1 MKKSIIVI
9 TAIMAISSG
18 ASANPFAKKSQPVD
32 PAPVVEQVEQAPAV
46 QAEPAK
52 SQAVATVAAK
62 AEEKP
67 KAVEREKPAPKPAPV
82 PAQKA
87 KIAEPDGLP
96 PPPFE
101 TPQQPMAATGGAGKG
116 NSMPPEVAEQ
126 IAEAKRQQAASMAK
140 LEELQRESA
149 RKQAELNKK
158 YGLGGTSK

>member
-18 ASANPFAKKSQPVD
+18 ASANPFAKKSQPVE
-32 PAPVVEQVEQAPAV
+32 PAPIVEKVEQAPAV

-62 AEEKP
+62 SEEKP
-67 KAVEREKPAPKPAPV
+67 KAVEREKPATKPAPV
-82 PAQKA
+82 TAQKA

-101 TPQQPMAATGGAGKG
+101 TPHATGGAGEG
-116 NSMPPEVAEQ
+116 GSMPPMPPEIAAQLAES
-126 IAEAKRQQAASMAK
+126 KRQQDEALNK
-140 LEELQRESA
+140 LKALQIESE
-149 RKQAELNKK
+149 RKQEEIKNK
-158 YGLGGTSK
+158 YGLK

>member
-1 MKKSIIVI
+1 MKNMKKSIIVI

-52 SQAVATVAAK
+52 SQAVATVAA
-62 AEEKP
+62 
-67 KAVEREKPAPKPAPV
+67 
-82 PAQKA
+82 
-87 KIAEPDGLP
+87 EPDGLP

-116 NSMPPEVAEQ
+116 SSMPPEVAEQ

>member
-18 ASANPFAKKSQPVD
+18 ASANPFAKKPQPVE
-32 PAPVVEQVEQAPAV
+32 PAPVVEKVEQAPEV

-101 TPQQPMAATGGAGKG
+101 TPQQPMAATGGAGEG
-116 NSMPPEVAEQ
+116 GSMPPMPPEIAAQLAES
-126 IAEAKRQQAASMAK
+126 KRQQDEA
-140 LEELQRESA
+140 
-149 RKQAELNKK
+149 LNKLKALQIESEKKQEEIKNK
-158 YGLGGTSK
+158 YGLK

>member
-32 PAPVVEQVEQAPAV
+32 PAPVVEKVEQAPAV

-62 AEEKP
+62 VEE
-67 KAVEREKPAPKPAPV
+67 
-82 PAQKA
+82 KA

-116 NSMPPEVAEQ
+116 SSMPPEVAEQ

>member
-67 KAVEREKPAPKPAPV
+67 KTTRKRTTKKAEEKK
-82 PAQKA
+82 
-87 KIAEPDGLP
+87 
-96 PPPFE
+96 
-101 TPQQPMAATGGAGKG
+101 
-116 NSMPPEVAEQ
+116 
-126 IAEAKRQQAASMAK
+126 
-140 LEELQRESA
+140 EEE
-149 RKQAELNKK
+149 
-158 YGLGGTSK
+158 